1 MDHQEETESEEHFT
15 KIKNDESVQNK
26 MQRENISFG
35 QEGSGNYPEKFEDVH
50 SILFKKVLEEVDKW
64 PPSSSEGEKNLI
76 LLKTV
81 HLKTEKDNIQGTC
94 LIDHPVELC
103 TVLQSEADF
112 IPSARMPDSIDI
124 QEKPGKVLAIS
135 LPEDIYALHEIEVIN
150 GPNET
155 PGFHEERW
163 PVSCKQWNRCE
174 MFVEVMPP
182 TSKQTLLF
190 CIPDGTNKVDREE
203 KRAGGGDRDQQLFVA
218 EEEGLSLCLT
228 PKQQIFQMEPS
239 GCTILKTKPRARTMY
254 PNRLL
259 QSMSA
264 YRLLNNR
271 QQHCSLCLFTTFS
284 LSGLKRHMKK
294 HSHDKPHQC
303 HICLKAFRTL
313 SLLHNHLNTH
323 TGTKPHKC
331 NECDMAF
338 VTVGELSRHKRY
350 KHTLEKPFK
359 CSICNY
365 CSVEASKLKR
375 HIRSH
380 TGERPYS
387 CTVCSYASRD
397 TYKLKRHMVTHSGEK
412 PFECVV
418 CKARFTQAGT
428 LKFHVLHKHGENV
441 PKLQCPHCATSVA
454 RKGDLSVH
462 LRNMH
467 SYIEI
472 PVKCNYCDSA
482 FHERYALQ
490 QHKKI
495 HRNEKKFKCNQ
506 CSYTCKQER
515 RMIAHKQTHTGEKP
529 FVCISC
535 NKGFRQKQLL
545 TSHFKRHH
553 DSSFEPKVYTCP
565 KCDKGY
571 SRWNNMLKH
580 TEKCRETR
588 AAESSPSCKANKRKK
603 REKSSHP
610 VAKEKARERKETSL
624 NGGKAGITSETI
636 FNLMDESGLDVTRE
650 SGVLHIF
657 APSEPQAPAIC
668 ITKQDPDELKGKL
681 DFYQCQIKPNLDANA
696 WTWDIEEVMFAGRKD
711 LNGHLKVNR
720 WNDPLSFC

>member
-1 MDHQEETESEEHFT
+1 MDHQEDTESEEHLIQ
-15 KIKNDESVQNK
+15 IKNDKSVQNK

-35 QEGSGNYPEKFEDVH
+35 QVGSGNYPEKIEDVH
-50 SILFKKVLEEVDKW
+50 SILFKKLLEEVDKW

-81 HLKTEKDNIQGTC
+81 HLKTEKDNIQGAC
-94 LIDHPVELC
+94 LIDHPVELH
-103 TVLQSEADF
+103 TMLRREADF
-112 IPSARMPDSIDI
+112 IHSLVRMPDSIDI

-155 PGFHEERW
+155 PGLHEGRWSIERDPNIPGIQPPAACGPPELRFHWQRHCGPILRCVQGG
-163 PVSCKQWNRCE
+163 PVGHI
-174 MFVEVMPP
+174 EVPHEFDTP
-182 TSKQTLLF
+182 E
-190 CIPDGTNKVDREE
+190 VDREE
-203 KRAGGGDRDQQLFVA
+203 KRAGGGDRDQQLLVA
-218 EEEGLSLCLT
+218 EEGRIISLPDSEAADIPNGATRLHNSENKTPSKDRVSQPPVAINGDVSSEIQEGIV
-228 PKQQIFQMEPS
+228 QQGKGSI
-239 GCTILKTKPRARTMY
+239 
-254 PNRLL
+254 
-259 QSMSA
+259 
-264 YRLLNNR
+264 
-271 QQHCSLCLFTTFS
+271 QQHCNLCLFTTFS

-313 SLLHNHLNTH
+313 SLLRNHLNTH

-331 NECDMAF
+331 NECDKAF

-359 CSICNY
+359 CSVCNY

-412 PFECVV
+412 PFECVI

-441 PKLQCPHCATSVA
+441 PKYQCPHCATSVA
-454 RKGDLSVH
+454 RKGDLNIH
-462 LRNMH
+462 LRNLH

-495 HRNEKKFKCNQ
+495 HRNEKKFKCDQ

-515 RMIAHKQTHTGEKP
+515 CMTVHKRTHTGEKP
-529 FVCISC
+529 FVCLSC
-535 NKGFRQKQLL
+535 NEGFQQKQLL

-553 DSSFEPKVYTCP
+553 DSTFEPKVYACP
-565 KCDKGY
+565 KCSKGY

-588 AAESSPSCKANKRKK
+588 AAESSPSCKASKRKK
-603 REKSSHP
+603 REESSHP
-610 VAKEKARERKETSL
+610 VAKEKEAVCVDAPFCTPYSVSHEAQERKETAL
-624 NGGKAGITSETI
+624 NGSKAGISCEMI
-636 FNLMDESGLDVTRE
+636 FNLMD
-650 SGVLHIF
+650 
-657 APSEPQAPAIC
+657 
-668 ITKQDPDELKGKL
+668 K
-681 DFYQCQIKPNLDANA
+681 
-696 WTWDIEEVMFAGRKD
+696 
-711 LNGHLKVNR
+711 
-720 WNDPLSFC
+720 

>member
-1 MDHQEETESEEHFT
+1 MLLGQKDNARREE
-15 KIKNDESVQNK
+15 ILC
-26 MQRENISFG
+26 
-35 QEGSGNYPEKFEDVH
+35 PEKIEDVH

-64 PPSSSEGEKNLI
+64 PPSSSEGQKNLI

-81 HLKTEKDNIQGTC
+81 HLKTEKDNIQGAC
-94 LIDHPVELC
+94 LIDHPVELH
-103 TVLQSEADF
+103 TVLQREADF
-112 IPSARMPDSIDI
+112 IHSLVRMPDSIDI

-155 PGFHEERW
+155 PEFHEERW
-163 PVSCKQWNRCE
+163 SIERDPN
-174 MFVEVMPP
+174 
-182 TSKQTLLF
+182 
-190 CIPDGTNKVDREE
+190 IPGIQVDRED
-203 KRAGGGDRDQQLFVA
+203 KRGRGGSRDQQLFVA
-218 EEEGLSLCLT
+218 EEGRIVSLPDSEAADIPNGAKRLHNSENKT
-228 PKQQIFQMEPS
+228 PSKDRVSQPPVAINGDVSSEIQKGIVQQEKGSI
-239 GCTILKTKPRARTMY
+239 
-254 PNRLL
+254 
-259 QSMSA
+259 
-264 YRLLNNR
+264 
-271 QQHCSLCLFTTFS
+271 QQHCNLCLFTTFS

-313 SLLHNHLNTH
+313 SLLRNHLNTH

-397 TYKLKRHMVTHSGEK
+397 TYKLKRHMVTHSEAEICRNPTEAPQCYGGIDAASVHGEK

-428 LKFHVLHKHGENV
+428 LKFHVLYKHGENV
-441 PKLQCPHCATSVA
+441 PKHQCPHCATSVA
-454 RKGDLSVH
+454 RKGDLSIH

-495 HRNEKKFKCNQ
+495 HRNEKKFKCDQ

-515 RMIAHKQTHTGEKP
+515 RMIVHKQTHTGEKP
-529 FVCISC
+529 FVCLSC
-535 NKGFRQKQLL
+535 NEGFRQKQLL
-545 TSHFKRHH
+545 NSHVKRHH
-553 DSSFEPKVYTCP
+553 DSSFEPKVYACP
-565 KCDKGY
+565 KCGKGY

-588 AAESSPSCKANKRKK
+588 TAESSPSCKASKRKK
-603 REKSSHP
+603 SEKSSHP
-610 VAKEKARERKETSL
+610 VAKEKAGKRLSTMCCSEALMMRDDRRLDKQAKITDEETCPGNCYNYTL
-624 NGGKAGITSETI
+624 RI
-636 FNLMDESGLDVTRE
+636 
-650 SGVLHIF
+650 LH
-657 APSEPQAPAIC
+657 PSEGFV
-668 ITKQDPDELKGKL
+668 L
-681 DFYQCQIKPNLDANA
+681 
-696 WTWDIEEVMFAGRKD
+696 
-711 LNGHLKVNR
+711 
-720 WNDPLSFC
+720 